1 MPADTTQFLFIITAL
16 FFLFYG
22 ITAIRSK
29 KMTDEFY
36 RFGLNDWQR
45 KLTGMLQIAG
55 AIGLLAGFIYP
66 ILGFLAS
73 AGFTAMMLVAF
84 IIRIKI
90 RDSFAQASPSLF
102 FMLINIWLT
111 LSFYKLL

>member
-45 KLTGMLQIAG
+45 KLTGMLQIVG

>member
-1 MPADTTQFLFIITAL
+1 M
-16 FFLFYG
+16 
-22 ITAIRSK
+22 K
-29 KMTDEFY
+29 EEFH
-36 RFGLNDWQR
+36 RFGLNDLQR
-45 KLTGMLQIAG
+45 KLTGILQILG
-55 AIGLLAGFIYP
+55 ASAMLAGFIYP

-73 AGFTAMMLVAF
+73 AGFTVMMLVAF
-84 IIRIKI
+84 IVRIKI

>member
-1 MPADTTQFLFIITAL
+1 MPADTTQFLFLITAL

-22 ITAIRSK
+22 ITAITTK
-29 KMTDEFY
+29 KMADEFY
-36 RFGLNDWQR
+36 RFGLNDRQR
-45 KLTGMLQIAG
+45 KLTGLLQIAG

-66 ILGFLAS
+66 ILGILAS
-73 AGFTAMMLVAF
+73 AGFSVMMLVAF

-102 FMLINIWLT
+102 FMVINIWLT
-111 LSFYKLL
+111 FSFYKLL

>member
-1 MPADTTQFLFIITAL
+1 MA
-16 FFLFYG
+16 
-22 ITAIRSK
+22 
-29 KMTDEFY
+29 DEFH
-36 RFGLNDWQR
+36 RFGLKDWQR
-45 KLTGMLQIAG
+45 KLTGTLQIAG

-66 ILGFLAS
+66 ILGFLAA
-73 AGFTAMMLVAF
+73 AGFTSMMLVAF